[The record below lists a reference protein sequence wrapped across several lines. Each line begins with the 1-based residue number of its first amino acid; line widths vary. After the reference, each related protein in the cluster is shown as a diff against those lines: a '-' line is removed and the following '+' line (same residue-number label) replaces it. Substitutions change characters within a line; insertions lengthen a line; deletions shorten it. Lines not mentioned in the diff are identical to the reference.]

1 MERILR
7 RCGSNRML
15 RHYFKENKNVRWRSG
30 TIRYG
35 ASGIS
40 LADSWQRIKKYVGAW
55 LVFHQKS
62 WYDHHVINHH
72 LMVLDELRM
81 DRCRLWY
88 VKFRWT

>member
-55 LVFHQKS
+55 LVFH
-62 WYDHHVINHH
+62 
-72 LMVLDELRM
+72 
-81 DRCRLWY
+81 
-88 VKFRWT
+88 